1 MRRCIM
7 EILFHCLHTTSKHP
21 HISHLSKFCRLQ
33 NQLQIFV
40 NEVSIYEYN
49 WFDCMI
55 STHVESIESVDKF
68 HDFLAEV
75 DKYQIDTLLVA
86 ETWRDEHE
94 EIFLT
99 VHGHRFSLS
108 GGSLTWSTWCWKWFL
123 SKICLPK
130 KFFYSCLHGAPLL
143 PAFIWRFLPEYTFH
157 QQRIHF
163 LTRVSSARHIQSLDV
178 DKELLLSVS
187 FSFSKFILP
196 RFLAQFSACLRAAFH
211 ILL

>member
-1 MRRCIM
+1 MCPTEKIYSMRRCIM

-130 KFFYSCLHGAPLL
+130 KVLL
-143 PAFIWRFLPEYTFH
+143 FLFTWGSASSRFHLEVPA
-157 QQRIHF
+157 RIH
-163 LTRVSSARHIQSLDV
+163 VPSAKD
-178 DKELLLSVS
+178 S
-187 FSFSKFILP
+187 FSCKGIEREAHSVA
-196 RFLAQFSACLRAAFH
+196 RR
-211 ILL
+211 